1 MDMKKKNRIKELEE
15 MIEVVILSIPRE
27 IASQKYYEKAL
38 EKASGESARNLFT
51 SFIKEEKRH
60 EANLRKILNDLQNE
74 LKLLKKLK

>member
-51 SFIKEEKRH
+51 SFI
-60 EANLRKILNDLQNE
+60 I
-74 LKLLKKLK
+74 